1 MKRIILLLFLML
13 LPVPCLQ
20 AQQRF
25 IFLFP
30 DFEEGHIHFINRSV
44 ADVRLNFD
52 ALGQTVYYYDGETLM
67 ELTNLNMVSRL
78 EADDRTFVV
87 HDDLLCEAI
96 EREKGRVLVNWK
108 FKNVNTGSVG
118 ALGATTQSKV
128 EALHSRSEHSQE
140 MWQKKND
147 NTYFFTVGDQEYRVK
162 RLKDLYKAFPQHATA
177 LKAFAKE
184 NELTMTNADDAFR
197 MFDYLWSI
205 LPE

>member
-1 MKRIILLLFLML
+1 MLTLALM
-13 LPVPCLQ
+13 PMAFLQ

-30 DFEEGHIHFINRSV
+30 DFEEGHIQFINRSV

-52 ALGQTVYYYDGETLM
+52 ALSQTVYYYDGETLM
-67 ELTNLNMVSRL
+67 ELTNLNMVSRI
-78 EADDRTFVV
+78 EADGRTFVV
-87 HDDLLCEAI
+87 HDDRLCEAI

-147 NTYFFTVGDQEYRVK
+147 NTYFFSVGDREYCVK
-162 RLKDLYKAFPQHATA
+162 RLKDLYKAFPAQAAA
-177 LKAFAKE
+177 LKAFDKE

-205 LPE
+205 LPG

>member
-1 MKRIILLLFLML
+1 MKRFILML
-13 LPVPCLQ
+13 SLALMPMAFLQ

-30 DFEEGHIHFINRSV
+30 DFEEGHIQFINRSV

-52 ALGQTVYYYDGETLM
+52 ALSQTVYYYDGETLM
-67 ELTNLNMVSRL
+67 ELTNLNMVSRI
-78 EADDRTFVV
+78 EADGRTFVV
-87 HDDLLCEAI
+87 HDDRLCEAI

-147 NTYFFTVGDQEYRVK
+147 NTYYFSVGDREYCVK
-162 RLKDLYKAFPQHATA
+162 RLKDLYKALPAQAAA

-205 LPE
+205 LPG

>member
-1 MKRIILLLFLML
+1 MKRFILML
-13 LPVPCLQ
+13 SLALMPMAFLQ

-30 DFEEGHIHFINRSV
+30 DFEEGHIQFINRSV

-52 ALGQTVYYYDGETLM
+52 ALGQTVYYYDGNTLM

-78 EADDRTFVV
+78 EADGRTFVV
-87 HDDLLCEAI
+87 HDDRLCEAI

-147 NTYFFTVGDQEYRVK
+147 NTYYFSVGDREYCVK
-162 RLKDLYKAFPQHATA
+162 RLKDLYKAFPAQAAA

-205 LPE
+205 LPG

>member
-1 MKRIILLLFLML
+1 MKRLLVILSLLS
-13 LPVPCLQ
+13 LPILAQ
-20 AQQRF
+20 AQGHF
-25 IFLFP
+25 FLFP
-30 DFEEGHIHFINRSV
+30 DFMEGHIRFINRSEEV
-44 ADVRLNFD
+44 VRMNFD
-52 ALGQTVYYYDGETLM
+52 ALNQKIFYYEGETLM

-87 HDDLLCEAI
+87 HDDLLCEVI

-162 RLKDLYKAFPQHATA
+162 RLKDLYKAFPQHAAA

>member
-1 MKRIILLLFLML
+1 MLSLALM
-13 LPVPCLQ
+13 PMAFLQ

-30 DFEEGHIHFINRSV
+30 DFEEGHIQFINRSV

-52 ALGQTVYYYDGETLM
+52 ALSQTVYYYDGETLM
-67 ELTNLNMVSRL
+67 ELTNLNMVSRI
-78 EADDRTFVV
+78 EADGRTFVV
-87 HDDLLCEAI
+87 HDDRLCEAI

-147 NTYFFTVGDQEYRVK
+147 NTYYFSVGDREYCVK
-162 RLKDLYKAFPQHATA
+162 RLKDLYKAFPAQAAA

-205 LPE
+205 LPG

>member
-1 MKRIILLLFLML
+1 MKRFILML
-13 LPVPCLQ
+13 SLALMPMAFLQ

-30 DFEEGHIHFINRSV
+30 DFEEGHIQFINRSV

-52 ALGQTVYYYDGETLM
+52 ALSQTVYYYDGETLM
-67 ELTNLNMVSRL
+67 ELTNLNMVSRI
-78 EADDRTFVV
+78 EADGRTFVV
-87 HDDLLCEAI
+87 HDDRLCEAI

-147 NTYFFTVGDQEYRVK
+147 NTYYFSVGDREYCVK
-162 RLKDLYKAFPQHATA
+162 RLKDLYKAFPAQAAA

-205 LPE
+205 LPG

>member
-1 MKRIILLLFLML
+1 MKRIFLLLFLALM
-13 LPVPCLQ
+13 PQAFLQ

-52 ALGQTVYYYDGETLM
+52 ALGQTVYYYDGNTLM

-87 HDDLLCEAI
+87 HDERLCEVI

-118 ALGATTQSKV
+118 ALGTTTQSKV

-147 NTYFFTVGDQEYRVK
+147 NTYYFTVGDREFCVK
-162 RLKDLYKAFPQHATA
+162 RLKDLYKAFPAQAAA

-184 NELTMTNADDAFR
+184 NELTMTNAEDAFR
-197 MFDYLWSI
+197 MFDYLWS
-205 LPE
+205 L

>member
-1 MKRIILLLFLML
+1 MKRIFLLLFLSL
-13 LPVPCLQ
+13 LPLACLQ

-25 IFLFP
+25 LFLFP

-52 ALGQTVYYYDGETLM
+52 ALGQTVYYYDGDVLM

-78 EADDRTFVV
+78 EADERTFVV
-87 HDDLLCEAI
+87 HDDLLCEVI
-96 EREKGRVLVNWK
+96 EREKGRVLVNWR

-147 NTYFFTVGDQEYRVK
+147 NTYFFTVGDREYRVK
-162 RLKDLYKAFPQHATA
+162 RLKDLYKAFPQHAAA

-197 MFDYLWSI
+197 VFDYLWS
-205 LPE
+205 L